1 MIALYR
7 KELRSTFTSWTGYV
21 YLAVFSLISGFIF
34 TTGNLLSQNGDIKS
48 YFASIC
54 TVLVLLVP
62 ILTMRVFAEER
73 KLRTLQL
80 LFTMPL
86 SLVDIVAGK
95 FLATL
100 TVFGIGLVPTLAYPV
115 ILASYGGVETAVVA
129 GNYLGLLML
138 VSACIAIGLFVS
150 ALTENQLIA
159 AVVTYALL
167 LALWLLDTTGLESA
181 AGTGVPHLAYL
192 SLNRHFQAFTYG
204 IFNPADIVFFASL
217 TLLFLAFCVL
227 TLDARKTA

>member
-1 MIALYR
+1 MNAIYR

-34 TTGNLLSQNGDIKS
+34 TTGNLLSLNADIKS
-48 YFASIC
+48 YFGSIC
-54 TVLVLLVP
+54 TVLVFLVP
-62 ILTMRVFAEER
+62 ILTMRVFAEEH

-80 LFTMPL
+80 LFTMPV
-86 SLVDIVAGK
+86 SLGDIVAGK

-100 TVFGIGLVPTLAYPV
+100 TVFCIGLVPTLAYPL
-115 ILASYGGVETAVVA
+115 ILAWYGSFEGAVIA
-129 GNYLGLLML
+129 GNYLGLVLL

-150 ALTENQLIA
+150 GLTENQLIA

-167 LALWLLDTTGLESA
+167 LALWLPDMSGQDSA
-181 AGTGVPHLAYL
+181 AGVSRFLAYL
-192 SLNRHFQAFTYG
+192 SLNQHFKAFTYG
-204 IFNPADIVFFASL
+204 IFDPADIVFFASL

>member
-7 KELRSTFTSWTGYV
+7 KELRSAFTSWTGYI

-54 TVLVLLVP
+54 TVLVFLVP

-80 LFTMPL
+80 LLTMPL
-86 SLVDIVAGK
+86 SLGDIVAGK

-100 TVFGIGLVPTLAYPV
+100 TVFCIGLVPTLAYPL
-115 ILASYGGVETAVVA
+115 ILAGYGSVELAVIA

-138 VSACIAIGLFVS
+138 VSAFAGHDEMRALYRHAIESQYRFFSYGD
-150 ALTENQLIA
+150 AM
-159 AVVTYALL
+159 
-167 LALWLLDTTGLESA
+167 LLDRQ
-181 AGTGVPHLAYL
+181 AGSPH
-192 SLNRHFQAFTYG
+192 
-204 IFNPADIVFFASL
+204 P
-217 TLLFLAFCVL
+217 
-227 TLDARKTA
+227 

>member
-1 MIALYR
+1 MNAIFR
-7 KELRSTFTSWTGYV
+7 KELRSTFASWTGYV
-21 YLAVFSLISGFIF
+21 YLAVFSLFSGFIF

-54 TVLVLLVP
+54 SVLVFLVP

-80 LFTMPL
+80 LFTMPV
-86 SLVDIVAGK
+86 SLGDIVVGK

-100 TVFGIGLVPTLAYPV
+100 TVLCIGLLPTLAFPLVLAWYGNFEGAV
-115 ILASYGGVETAVVA
+115 IA
-129 GNYLGLLML
+129 GNYLGLIML
-138 VSACIAIGLFVS
+138 VSACIAMGLFIS

-167 LALWLLDTTGLESA
+167 LVLWLPDMSGQDAA
-181 AGTGVPHLAYL
+181 AGGMRLLAYL
-192 SLNRHFQAFTYG
+192 SLNRHFTGFTHG
-204 IFNPADIVFFASL
+204 IFDPADIVFFASL

-227 TLDARKTA
+227 TLDARQTA